1 MCQFIETIRIEEGV
15 VCNLAYHNRRMNETR
30 TALFGPLPPLE
41 LSDYITA
48 PDNKGRIKCRV
59 VFREKIEEITYA
71 PYTVRGIKSL
81 QLVHLDTIDYHLK
94 STNRD
99 MLNTLFSQR
108 CGHDDVLIV
117 KKGLLTDTSFT
128 NIALFDGEK
137 WFTPSTPLL
146 EGTQR
151 AFLLDQGLIAIK
163 QIDVE
168 DLYSYRQ
175 VALFNAMIP
184 FGELMLNTEN
194 IFQTGSL

>member
-1 MCQFIETIRIEEGV
+1 MCLFIETIRIEEGV
-15 VCNLAYHNRRMNETR
+15 ICNLAYHNRRMNETR
-30 TALFGPLPPLE
+30 TALFGQLPPLD
-41 LSDYITA
+41 LSDYIT
-48 PDNKGRIKCRV
+48 PPQNKGRIKCRV

-81 QLVHLDTIDYHLK
+81 QLVHSDTIDYHLK

-108 CGHDDVLIV
+108 CDQDDVLIV

-137 WFTPSTPLL
+137 WYTPSTPLL

-151 AFLLDQGLIAIK
+151 AYLLEQGMVDLR
-163 QIDVE
+163 QIE
-168 DLYSYRQ
+168 ASYLHLYHKI
-175 VALFNAMIP
+175 ALFNAMIP
-184 FGELMLNTEN
+184 FGELILNTDK
-194 IFQTGSL
+194 ISS

>member
-1 MCQFIETIRIEEGV
+1 MCQFIETIRIENGV

-30 TALFGPLPPLE
+30 TALFGQSQPLD
-41 LSDYITA
+41 LSDYITLLQ
-48 PDNKGRIKCRV
+48 NNGRIKCRV
-59 VFREKIEEITYA
+59 VFREKIEEVTYA
-71 PYTVRGIKSL
+71 PYTVRSIKSL
-81 QLVHLDTIDYHLK
+81 QLVNSDTIDYHLK

-146 EGTQR
+146 KGTQR
-151 AFLLDQGLIAIK
+151 AYLLNQGLVYIR
-163 QIDVE
+163 QIGVE

-175 VALFNAMIP
+175 VVLFNAMIP
-184 FGELMLNTEN
+184 FGELILNTEK
-194 IFQTGSL
+194 IFKSEP